1 MNTKVITILSAA
13 LLFTAMFVIESNVYS
28 QEPTASPTP
37 ATSGAVATNAKDANE
52 NSPKPAA
59 VSPVPSPELDFWHR
73 EQMTGDWGGARS
85 RWKEKGVE
93 LEFKLTH
100 FYQGV
105 AAGGVRRGSVYNG
118 KFQSTFKFDL
128 GKIAGWKFWSAEI
141 QTETRFGGP
150 LLGGTGGI
158 NPVNTTAIIPAA
170 AGTVVTVS
178 AVNFTRLIPIDLK
191 KGDLFAV
198 SFGRYNLVELL
209 DEDFFAGGGIERFF
223 NIAPIGPLTVL
234 REVPLITNAVNF
246 IYIKGGEPRFTFS
259 VLDPNDYSLEPGLDK
274 LFQDGV
280 TFSPAVNF
288 PVKYFGKSA
297 KHTIGGAITTKKYTP
312 FDSIRQIII
321 PGPPLN
327 PVEPKRGSWSISYTF
342 RQYLVARASR
352 DGWGFFSQVSFA
364 NKDTSPI
371 GKFVNVGLGGNGLFK
386 SRRRDEFGLSYA
398 FTDLS
403 GVLKDNIDLLTI
415 GNRRL
420 LPEHQVEM
428 FYNFHI
434 TPWLRLTG
442 DLQIIRGVRPRVST
456 GVVPGVRLEMI
467 F

>member
-1 MNTKVITILSAA
+1 MNIEIKPALVAMIFITA
-13 LLFTAMFVIESNVYS
+13 LFGFTTPVLC
-28 QEPTASPTP
+28 QDPTPSPTP
-37 ATSGAVATNAKDANE
+37 ATREAVATKANDADE
-52 NSPKPAA
+52 IAPKPTAA
-59 VSPVPSPELDFWHR
+59 SPAPSPEPDFWHR
-73 EQMTGDWGGARS
+73 EQMTGDWGGTRS

-93 LEFKLTH
+93 LEFKLSQ
-100 FYQGV
+100 FGQGI
-105 AAGGVRRGSVYNG
+105 ASGGTGRHSVYNA

-170 AGTVVTVS
+170 AGTVFTVS

-209 DEDFFAGGGIERFF
+209 DEDFFAGAGTERFF

-321 PGPPLN
+321 PGPPLH

-342 RQYLVARASR
+342 RQYLVERGPR
-352 DGWGFFSQVSFA
+352 DGWGFFSQLAFA

-371 GKFVNVGLGGNGLFK
+371 TKFANVGLGGNGLFK
-386 SRRRDEFGLSYA
+386 SRSQDEFGISYA
-398 FTDLS
+398 FTGLS
-403 GVLKDNIDLLTI
+403 RVLNDNIDLLTI
-415 GNRRL
+415 GNRRPR
-420 LPEHQVEM
+420 PEHQVEM

-442 DLQIIRGVRPRVST
+442 DLQIIRGVRPKVNT
-456 GVVPGVRLEMI
+456 AVVPGVRLEMI

>member
-1 MNTKVITILSAA
+1 LEGRGRRTGIQAHAIR
-13 LLFTAMFVIESNVYS
+13 
-28 QEPTASPTP
+28 
-37 ATSGAVATNAKDANE
+37 SGNCLRRN
-52 NSPKPAA
+52 
-59 VSPVPSPELDFWHR
+59 R
-73 EQMTGDWGGARS
+73 
-85 RWKEKGVE
+85 
-93 LEFKLTH
+93 TH
-100 FYQGV
+100 N
-105 AAGGVRRGSVYNG
+105 VYNG

-209 DEDFFAGGGIERFF
+209 DEDFFAGAGTERFF

-246 IYIKGGEPRFTFS
+246 IYIKGASHAFTFS

-321 PGPPLN
+321 PGPPLH

-342 RQYLVARASR
+342 RQYLVERGPR
-352 DGWGFFSQVSFA
+352 DGWGFFSQLAFA

-371 GKFVNVGLGGNGLFK
+371 TKFANVGLGGNGLFK
-386 SRRRDEFGLSYA
+386 SRSQDEFGISYA
-398 FTDLS
+398 FTGLS
-403 GVLKDNIDLLTI
+403 KVLNDNIDLLTI
-415 GNRRL
+415 GNRRPR
-420 LPEHQVEM
+420 PEHQLET

-434 TPWLRLTG
+434 HPWLRLTG
-442 DLQIIRGVRPRVST
+442 DLQSFAVCGRR
-456 GVVPGVRLEMI
+456 
-467 F
+467 